1 MIQSRRN
8 RIYSIDAK
16 LYLYES
22 YDFLLREL
30 DGILQ
35 EEIDEYNS
43 MPEGLQDGGRGVE
56 SRDAQAC
63 LLRAIKALGRVV
75 DGKKNNQELMDEIH
89 VNLRAV

>member
-43 MPEGLQDGGRGVE
+43 MPEGLQDGSRGAE

-75 DGKKNNQELMDEIH
+75 DGKKKNQELMDEIH

>member
-56 SRDAQAC
+56 SREAQTC
-63 LLRAIKALGRVV
+63 LQRAIKALREFM
-75 DGKKNNQELMDEIH
+75 DKKNKR
-89 VNLRAV
+89 RAQ

>member
-22 YDFLLREL
+22 YGFLLREL
-30 DGILQ
+30 EGILQ
-35 EEIDEYNS
+35 EEIDEYNN

-75 DGKKNNQELMDEIH
+75 DGKKKNQELMDEIH